1 MSELLLH
8 YFIKKIT
15 IYIQRKIGVNIMKH
29 RELNIMANVKIIEN
43 LKAQLLCIIGEFFR
57 LLTKGSNVAQDAI
70 LDCISG
76 AIIILY
82 VLGRKLGYSLSEID
96 HVMKNKL
103 DMGIR
108 AEDEVEKDGKSLSEL
123 KNYISKRRD

>member
-1 MSELLLH
+1 
-8 YFIKKIT
+8 
-15 IYIQRKIGVNIMKH
+15 MKH

-43 LKAQLLCIIGEFFR
+43 LKAQLLCTVGEFFR

-82 VLGRKLGYSLSEID
+82 VLGRKLGYSLPEID

-108 AEDEVEKDGKSLSEL
+108 AEDEVEREGKSLSEL
-123 KNYISKRRD
+123 KNYIGNRKE